1 MSRYINA
8 DKLKREDLC
17 DICGSADCSN
27 CFSDDDFEEWIDKQ
41 PTAYDVEAVC
51 KQIKKVGAIDRKGM
65 IHMQAALEIVQ
76 KGGNT
81 NEHRKHV

>member
-1 MSRYINA
+1 MSRYIDA
-8 DKLKREDLC
+8 DALKKTFELLV
-17 DICGSADCSN
+17 ADEN
-27 CFSDDDFEEWIDKQ
+27 NRKWINGVIEMF

-51 KQIKKVGAIDRKGM
+51 EQIKKVGAIDRRGM

-81 NEHRKHV
+81 NEH

>member
-1 MSRYINA
+1 MNDDLISRNA
-8 DKLKREDLC
+8 LLELANQEGAYGYVDAAQ
-17 DICGSADCSN
+17 IA
-27 CFSDDDFEEWIDKQ
+27 KQ

-51 KQIKKVGAIDRKGM
+51 EQIKKVGAIDRRGM

-81 NEHRKHV
+81 NEH